1 MHRKSTLINQKF
13 LVVLIFFINIF
24 ISRLAELAIP
34 CQSEENMVLTL
45 DDFPFRQIALT
56 DLASLLLL
64 LLITTNNN
72 NNNNNNNRSN
82 NNNSNNIK
90 YLRTHLSHYRT
101 DEATI
106 VGCTL
111 KRTNGKKNFRFSEN
125 LHFSGHFN
133 VGAKARVSSKINTY
147 FVRKKQ
153 KMNMRLSQ
161 TAF

>member
-24 ISRLAELAIP
+24 ISRLAELEIP

-45 DDFPFRQIALT
+45 GDFPFRQIALT
-56 DLASLLLL
+56 DLVLLLLL

-72 NNNNNNNRSN
+72 INNNRSN
-82 NNNSNNIK
+82 DNNSNNSK
-90 YLRTHLSHYRT
+90 YLRTHLSHCRT
-101 DEATI
+101 DEGTI

-111 KRTNGKKNFRFSEN
+111 KRINGKKNFRFSEN
-125 LHFSGHFN
+125 LHFSGHFH

>member
-1 MHRKSTLINQKF
+1 MNDNLTSTENQNVLLMHRKPTLINQKF

-24 ISRLAELAIP
+24 INRLAELAIP

-72 NNNNNNNRSN
+72 NNNNRSN
-82 NNNSNNIK
+82 NNNSNNNK
-90 YLRTHLSHYRT
+90 YLRTHLSHCRT

-111 KRTNGKKNFRFSEN
+111 KRTNGKKSFHFGGNLYFGVNFRS
-125 LHFSGHFN
+125 
-133 VGAKARVSSKINTY
+133 GAKARVGSKILRAIN
-147 FVRKKQ
+147 RK
-153 KMNMRLSQ
+153 
-161 TAF
+161 

>member
-1 MHRKSTLINQKF
+1 MTSL
-13 LVVLIFFINIF
+13 LG
-24 ISRLAELAIP
+24 
-34 CQSEENMVLTL
+34 
-45 DDFPFRQIALT
+45 IALT

-64 LLITTNNN
+64 PLIAT

-82 NNNSNNIK
+82 NNNSNNNK
-90 YLRTHLSHYRT
+90 YLRTHLSYCRT

-125 LHFSGHFN
+125 LHVSGHFH
-133 VGAKARVSSKINTY
+133 VGTKARVSSKINTY
-147 FVRKKQ
+147 FVCKKQ

>member
-72 NNNNNNNRSN
+72 NNNNRSN
-82 NNNSNNIK
+82 NNNSNNNK
-90 YLRTHLSHYRT
+90 YLRTHLSHCRT

-111 KRTNGKKNFRFSEN
+111 KQTNGKKTFRFSEN
-125 LHFSGHFN
+125 LHFSWHFH